1 VGVDAGDGSGSPP
14 GVRPGA
20 LTDLLRQVAEAPG
33 AQVAEPAPLLPGA
46 VVGRFEIL
54 RELGRGGFGV
64 VYEARDRELGRQVAL
79 KFVRA
84 GLAGADEGRVAR
96 EAEAIARLSH
106 PNLITLHDVGRS
118 DGSPYLVFELLRGK
132 TLQERL
138 DEGPLALQ
146 EAVHVAV
153 EVARGLAHA
162 HAEGV
167 VHRDLKP
174 SNVFI
179 TSKGQVKILD
189 FGLAHAFGRR
199 RLSGGTP
206 AYMAPEQWNDDPED
220 ERTDLFALGVMLH
233 VMLSGEFPFPEADG
247 RWSAGPAPAPRLELP
262 GAPGLADLLDRLLE
276 KTPKG
281 RPRDGG
287 AALAAL
293 TPIEEALRSK
303 PADVAPPSHA
313 RQRKAPLGERL
324 SSPGGRRLLGWM
336 AAVGLG
342 ALLAVGAGLL
352 WTTVPGKQVASSL
365 EVRPSIAVLP
375 FADLSEKHD
384 QEYFADGV
392 AEEILNALASL
403 HGLRVTG
410 RTSSFSFKGSKDD
423 LGAIGRKLG
432 VATLLEGSVRRAG
445 KRARVTAKLVNVA
458 DGFTLWTETY
468 DKELT
473 DLFGVQE
480 QIARAVV
487 AALKLKLA
495 VGEAPSV
502 ATHRTRRP
510 EVYDAYLVARRL
522 LKQGPEGWVAA
533 VPAYERTLALDPGYG
548 PAWAEL
554 AEALYWASEMTMGS
568 ARAQLRD
575 RALPAAERGVALAPE
590 LATAWS
596 TRGFLRTLLRWD
608 FEGGR
613 QDFTQAL
620 ALSGGDARV
629 LRDYGTVILPP
640 LGRLDE
646 GIAALVRSTELDPL
660 DDMAWFFLTYTYAGK
675 GDWERASRAGAR
687 ALQVEPA
694 NPYAAYWLSVV
705 PLVQGRAD
713 EALTVASKNRHP
725 AFGLVTAAMAYHS
738 LGDRRRSDQLIE
750 KLEAGEFADTA
761 PYQLAEVRA
770 WRGEHDKAF
779 AWLERARVKY
789 DSGLVELRHDP
800 LLRSL
805 RGDPRYAALLR
816 KLNLPPD

>member
-1 VGVDAGDGSGSPP
+1 MGADAGQGSGSPP

-20 LTDLLRQVAEAPG
+20 LTDLLRQVAEAPL
-33 AQVAEPAPLLPGA
+33 ASEAEPAPLLPGA

-84 GLAGADEGRVAR
+84 GPAEADEGRVRR

-132 TLQERL
+132 TLQERI
-138 DEGPLALQ
+138 DAGPLPVQ
-146 EAVHVAV
+146 EAVQIAV

-174 SNVFI
+174 SNVFV
-179 TSKGQVKILD
+179 TAKGQVKILD
-189 FGLAHAFGRR
+189 FGMAHAFGRR

-206 AYMAPEQWNDDPED
+206 AYMAPEQWEDDPED

-233 VMLSGEFPFPEADG
+233 VMLSGEYPFPEGDG
-247 RWSAGPAPAPRLELP
+247 RWSAGAATAPKLDVP
-262 GAPGLADLLDRLLE
+262 GAPGLAELIARLLE

-281 RPRDGG
+281 RPRDGA

-303 PADVAPPSHA
+303 PTEGTPTRHA
-313 RQRKAPLGERL
+313 RRRRATLGERL
-324 SSPGGRRLLGWM
+324 SSPGGRRLLGWG

-342 ALLAVGAGLL
+342 ALLAVGAGFILRPAGG
-352 WTTVPGKQVASSL
+352 TQGAVAP
-365 EVRPSIAVLP
+365 EAQPSIAVLP
-375 FADLSEKHD
+375 FADLSEKKD
-384 QEYFADGV
+384 QAYFADGV
-392 AEEILNALASL
+392 AEEILNALAGL

-410 RTSSFSFKGSKDD
+410 RTSSFSLRDSKEDVS
-423 LGAIGRKLG
+423 AIGRKLG

-445 KRARVTAKLVNVA
+445 TRARVTAKLVNVA

-473 DLFGVQE
+473 DVFGVQE

-487 AALKLKLA
+487 AALKLKLV

-533 VPAYERTLALDPGYG
+533 VPAYEKTLALDPGYG

-554 AEALYWASEMTMGS
+554 AEALYWASEMTMGTE
-568 ARAQLRD
+568 RAQLRD

-613 QDFTQAL
+613 QDFTRAL

-629 LRDYGTVILPP
+629 LRDYGAVILPP
-640 LGRLDE
+640 LGKLDE

-660 DDMAWFFLTYTYAGK
+660 DSMAWFFLTYCYAGK

-687 ALQVEPA
+687 ALAVDPG
-694 NPYAAYWLSVV
+694 NVYASFWLSVIQ
-705 PLVQGRAD
+705 LVQGRAG
-713 EALTVASKNRHP
+713 EALAAGSKNQHP
-725 AFGLVTAAMAYHS
+725 AFWQAIEAMAFHS

-750 KLEAGEFADTA
+750 KLEGEFADIG

-770 WRGEHDKAF
+770 WRGDHDKAF
-779 AWLERARVKY
+779 EWLERARMKY

-805 RGDPRYAALLR
+805 RGDPRFAALLKR
-816 KLNLPPD
+816 LNLPPD